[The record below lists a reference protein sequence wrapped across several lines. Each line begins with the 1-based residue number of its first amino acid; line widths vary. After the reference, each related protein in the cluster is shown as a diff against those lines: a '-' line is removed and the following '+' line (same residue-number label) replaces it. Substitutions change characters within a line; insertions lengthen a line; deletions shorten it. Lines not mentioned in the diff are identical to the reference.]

1 MIFGFHCRNLLQF
14 IQRLT
19 WKYFLVLFVFSTQK
33 QRSPVDQI
41 QCEENCCTIAVG
53 CRGSLC
59 TMFFVYC
66 FTEFFFLT
74 HTHRLTHSLFL
85 FSDTHTHTVIAEV
98 YSSLAENRFC
108 NSLELGQREQCST
121 SVGGS
126 SQSAFPSV
134 GSHYAD
140 RMTYKTACFCK
151 TTSCV
156 VYTPL
161 KPISLERGRAA
172 SVLHI
177 SVSGSPV
184 LQLQDSQGC
193 LNSFHGPLDRF

>member
-74 HTHRLTHSLFL
+74 HTHTDSHTLS
-85 FSDTHTHTVIAEV
+85 FSFQTHTRTQWLLRCIQAWRRIGFVTHLNWDRGNSALRVLGEAVSLLFPLWGHTMLTEWPTKQHVSVQPLPVSFIHHWNPSVWSE
-98 YSSLAENRFC
+98 E
-108 NSLELGQREQCST
+108 ELLLFYT
-121 SVGGS
+121 
-126 SQSAFPSV
+126 SAFLVLLSY
-134 GSHYAD
+134 S
-140 RMTYKTACFCK
+140 YKI
-151 TTSCV
+151 
-156 VYTPL
+156 P
-161 KPISLERGRAA
+161 RGA
-172 SVLHI
+172 
-177 SVSGSPV
+177 
-184 LQLQDSQGC
+184 
-193 LNSFHGPLDRF
+193 